1 MSRSDVGPRVKKTDE
16 PTREIHVAVHMCQR
30 HEVWRGIFKQY
41 YVEVDNWL
49 TGVSMVRNGPA
60 WRTCTFKRTVADTP
74 CYAE

>member
-1 MSRSDVGPRVKKTDE
+1 M
-16 PTREIHVAVHMCQR
+16 AVHMCQR